1 MLHMVLSQ
9 PSPLRVGLLGYGLAG
24 RVFHAPLVA
33 ATEGLRL
40 AAVVTTDP
48 GRRAQVLRDHPGTRL
63 FDRSDELIGSG
74 DVDLVVVA
82 TPNRSH
88 VAMATLAVQ
97 AGLPVVVDKPL
108 AATSA
113 EGRRVVE
120 EARRRGVPLTVFQNR
135 RWDGDVLTVRR
146 LMDEGVLGTVL
157 RFESRFERWRPA
169 IRPRWREEA
178 APEEA
183 GGMLFDL
190 GAHLVDQAVQLFGPV
205 DSVYAEIDFR
215 RSGTEVDDDDFV
227 ALTHAGGTR
236 SHLWMNALAAQFGP
250 RMRVLGDRAGYTKYG
265 LDVQEAAL
273 HAGQRPGDD
282 GWGEDP
288 PGQWGTGRRRRRPSG
303 DQDRAR
309 SLPGVLRRARGRPAG
324 GRAAAGRPG
333 RGGGRPG
340 DPRGGAPLRRPARD
354 RPRRTTRTDLR
365 EPGDRQ
371 RSRTDSAEREDGQ

>member
-1 MLHMVLSQ
+1 MLHMESPR

-24 RVFHAPLVA
+24 RVFHAPLIT

-40 AAVVTTDP
+40 VAVVTTDP
-48 GRRAQVLRDHPGTRL
+48 ERRAQVLQDHPGTRL
-63 FDRSDELIGSG
+63 FDRSDDLIGSG

-88 VAMATLAVQ
+88 VAMAMLAVQ

-113 EGRRVVE
+113 DARGVVE
-120 EARRRGVPLTVFQNR
+120 EARRQGVPLTVFQNR
-135 RWDGDVLTVRR
+135 RWDGDLLTVRR

-157 RFESRFERWRPA
+157 RFESRFERWRPV
-169 IRPRWREEA
+169 IRPRWREAA

-183 GGMLFDL
+183 GGTLYDL

-205 DSVYAEIDFR
+205 DSVYAEIDLR
-215 RSGTEVDDDDFV
+215 RAGTAVDDDDFV
-227 ALTHAGGTR
+227 ALAHASGTR

-265 LDVQEAAL
+265 LDGQEAAL
-273 HAGQRPGDD
+273 HAGRRPGDD

-288 PGQWGTGRRRRRPSG
+288 PAQWGTVGTEG
-303 DQDRAR
+303 D
-309 SLPGVLRRARGRPAG
+309 LRDVRTE
-324 GRAAAGRPG
+324 PG
-333 RGGGRPG
+333 RYEAFYAGLVAALQE
-340 DPRGGAPLRRPARD
+340 DAPLPVDPAESVAVLEILEAARRSAARRETVHVAPAN
-354 RPRRTTRTDLR
+354 
-365 EPGDRQ
+365 GY
-371 RSRTDSAEREDGQ
+371 